1 MDEVVEV
8 LPGLSKAP
16 EKGGEKEVDS
26 VEFFSK
32 DKDISELLELLSQMK
47 DRDGFENLKNTVA
60 YVDSLE
66 ETLSVMMKQI
76 VDMREEIKTVHEQNQ
91 YLMSRA
97 ERGVKD
103 ILSDQLKK
111 AEEKVQELHSRFTE
125 FKDRLKKLASDTV
138 KRAKMLGNKT
148 LLKLAD
154 ITHIK
159 QALVGIR
166 DKADRMAGSIDS
178 LSDMVEGYK
187 ANVKREAER
196 RAKPYEGRE
205 SATSYDGK
213 DSQIRVVAE
222 EETLYQQ
229 GKSIGSYEEEMQK
242 FMDAKVSEGV
252 TYECNQ
258 DAYEDFKAYYGKK
271 LKVAGQAGK
280 EQTVVSRETHEA
292 KR

>member
-1 MDEVVEV
+1 M
-8 LPGLSKAP
+8 
-16 EKGGEKEVDS
+16 DS
-26 VEFFSK
+26 VESFSK
-32 DKDISELLELLSQMK
+32 DKDISELLEFFSQMK
-47 DRDGFENLKNTVA
+47 DHEGFENLKNTVS
-60 YVDSLE
+60 YMDSLE
-66 ETLSVMMKQI
+66 ETLSAMMKQI

-103 ILSDQLKK
+103 ILTDQLKK
-111 AEEKVQELHSRFTE
+111 AEEKVQELHSRLTE
-125 FKDRLKKLASDTV
+125 VKESLKKFASDTV
-138 KRAKMLGNKT
+138 KKAKMFGSKA
-148 LLKLAD
+148 LLKFAD

-187 ANVKREAER
+187 ANAKREAER
-196 RAKPYEGRE
+196 RAESYEERE
-205 SATSYDGK
+205 ATTYDREDG
-213 DSQIRVVAE
+213 QVRAVAE
-222 EETLYQQ
+222 EHPLYQM
-229 GKSIGSYEEEMQK
+229 GESIGTFEEEMQK

-258 DAYEDFKAYYGKK
+258 DVYEDFKAYYDKK

-280 EQTVVSRETHEA
+280 EPAAKHTEMDRSSR
-292 KR
+292 

>member
-8 LPGLSKAP
+8 LPGLSKVP

-26 VEFFSK
+26 VESFSK
-32 DKDISELLELLSQMK
+32 DKDISELLEILSQMK
-47 DRDGFENLKNTVA
+47 DRDGLENLKNTVS

-66 ETLSVMMKQI
+66 ETLSLMMKQI

-103 ILSDQLKK
+103 ILMDQLKK
-111 AEEKVQELHSRFTE
+111 AEEKVQELHSRLVE
-125 FKDRLKKLASDTV
+125 VKDSLKKFASDTV
-138 KRAKMLGNKT
+138 KKAKMFGNRA

-166 DKADRMAGSIDS
+166 DKADRMASSIDS

-187 ANVKREAER
+187 ANAKREAEH
-196 RAKPYEGRE
+196 RAEPYEAQETSAYDRE
-205 SATSYDGK
+205 DNQVRA
-213 DSQIRVVAE
+213 VAE
-222 EETLYQQ
+222 EQSLYQM
-229 GKSIGSYEEEMQK
+229 GENIGTFEEEMQK

-258 DAYEDFKAYYGKK
+258 DAYEDFKAYYDKK

-280 EQTVVSRETHEA
+280 EQKAMYTEMENSCR
-292 KR
+292 

>member
-1 MDEVVEV
+1 MTDTVDEAI
-8 LPGLSKAP
+8 PGLSKAP
-16 EKGGEKEVDS
+16 EKGGQEVDS
-26 VEFFSK
+26 VESFSK

-47 DRDGFENLKNTVA
+47 DRDGFDNLKNTVA

-111 AEEKVQELHSRFTE
+111 AEEKVQELHSRLTE

-187 ANVKREAER
+187 ANAKREAEH
-196 RAKPYEGRE
+196 RAEPYE
-205 SATSYDGK
+205 AQVLAPT
-213 DSQIRVVAE
+213 
-222 EETLYQQ
+222 
-229 GKSIGSYEEEMQK
+229 
-242 FMDAKVSEGV
+242 
-252 TYECNQ
+252 
-258 DAYEDFKAYYGKK
+258 
-271 LKVAGQAGK
+271 
-280 EQTVVSRETHEA
+280 
-292 KR
+292 

>member
-26 VEFFSK
+26 VESFSK

-60 YVDSLE
+60 YVESLE

-103 ILSDQLKK
+103 ILTDQLKK
-111 AEEKVQELHSRFTE
+111 AEEKVQELHSRLTE

-187 ANVKREAER
+187 ANAKREAEH
-196 RAKPYEGRE
+196 RAEPYEAQETATYDRE
-205 SATSYDGK
+205 DNQVRA
-213 DSQIRVVAE
+213 VAE
-222 EETLYQQ
+222 EQSLYQM
-229 GKSIGSYEEEMQK
+229 GESIGTFEEEMQK

-258 DAYEDFKAYYGKK
+258 DAYEDFKAYYDKK

-280 EQTVVSRETHEA
+280 EQKAMYTEMEKSCR
-292 KR
+292 

>member
-26 VEFFSK
+26 VESFSK
-32 DKDISELLELLSQMK
+32 DKDISELLELLSLMK

-103 ILSDQLKK
+103 ILTDQLKK

-125 FKDRLKKLASDTV
+125 FKDRLKKIASDTV

-166 DKADRMAGSIDS
+166 DKADRMAGSIES
-178 LSDMVEGYK
+178 LSDIVEGYK
-187 ANVKREAER
+187 ANAKREAEH
-196 RAKPYEGRE
+196 RAEPYEIQENATYDRE
-205 SATSYDGK
+205 DNQVRA
-213 DSQIRVVAE
+213 VAE
-222 EETLYQQ
+222 EQSLYQM
-229 GKSIGSYEEEMQK
+229 GESIGTFEEEMQK

-258 DAYEDFKAYYGKK
+258 DAYEDFKAYYDKK

-280 EQTVVSRETHEA
+280 EPMVMHKENEKNSR
-292 KR
+292 

>member
-16 EKGGEKEVDS
+16 EKGGQEVDS
-26 VEFFSK
+26 VESFSK
-32 DKDISELLELLSQMK
+32 DKDISELLELLSQIK
-47 DRDGFENLKNTVA
+47 DRDGLEDLKNTVS

-66 ETLSVMMKQI
+66 ETLSAMMKQI

-103 ILSDQLKK
+103 ILTDQLKK
-111 AEEKVQELHSRFTE
+111 AEEKVQELHSRLTE
-125 FKDRLKKLASDTV
+125 VKDSLKKLASDTV
-138 KRAKMLGNKT
+138 KRAKMFGNRA

-187 ANVKREAER
+187 ANVKHEAEH
-196 RAKPYEGRE
+196 RAESYETRE
-205 SATSYDGK
+205 SAAYDRE
-213 DSQIRVVAE
+213 DNQIRAVAE
-222 EETLYQQ
+222 EQSLYQM
-229 GKSIGSYEEEMQK
+229 GESIGTYEEEMQK

-258 DAYEDFKAYYGKK
+258 DAYEDFKTYYDKK

-280 EQTVVSRETHEA
+280 EQTAVSRDMG
-292 KR
+292 KIIR

>member
-16 EKGGEKEVDS
+16 EKGGQEVDS
-26 VEFFSK
+26 VESFAK

-47 DRDGFENLKNTVA
+47 DREGLENLKNTVS

-66 ETLSVMMKQI
+66 ETLSAMMKQI

-91 YLMSRA
+91 YLMSKA

-103 ILSDQLKK
+103 ILTDQLKK
-111 AEEKVQELHSRFTE
+111 AEEKVQELHSRFTKA
-125 FKDRLKKLASDTV
+125 KDSLKKLASDTV
-138 KRAKMLGNKT
+138 KRAKMFGNRA
-148 LLKLAD
+148 LIKLAD

-187 ANVKREAER
+187 ANAKREAEH
-196 RAKPYEGRE
+196 RAEPYEAQE
-205 SATSYDGK
+205 TVTYDK
-213 DSQIRVVAE
+213 DDNQVRAVAE
-222 EETLYQQ
+222 EQSLYQM
-229 GKSIGSYEEEMQK
+229 GESIGTYEEEMQK

-258 DAYEDFKAYYGKK
+258 DAYEDFKAYYDKK

-280 EQTVVSRETHEA
+280 EQTAVSRDMEKTT
-292 KR
+292 R

>member
-1 MDEVVEV
+1 MIDAVNKV
-8 LPGLSKAP
+8 LPGLFIVP
-16 EKGGEKEVDS
+16 EKGEKKLDS
-26 VEFFSK
+26 VESFSK
-32 DKDISELLELLSQMK
+32 DKDISELLELLTQMK
-47 DRDGFENLKNTVA
+47 DRDGLENFKNTVS

-66 ETLSVMMKQI
+66 ETLSAMMKQI

-103 ILSDQLKK
+103 ILVDQLEK
-111 AEEKVQELHSRFTE
+111 AEEKVQEMHKRLSDV
-125 FKDRLKKLASDTV
+125 KDSLKKFASDRV
-138 KRAKMLGNKT
+138 KKCKMIGNKA
-148 LLKLAD
+148 LLKFAD

-166 DKADRMAGSIDS
+166 DRADRLAGSIDS

-205 SATSYDGK
+205 SATSYDRK
-213 DSQIRVVAE
+213 DSQIRAVAE
-222 EETLYQQ
+222 EQTLYQQ

-258 DAYEDFKAYYGKK
+258 DAYEDFKAYYDKK
-271 LKVAGQAGK
+271 IKAAGQAEK
-280 EQTVVSRETHEA
+280 RQTAIHRKSEKT
-292 KR
+292 K

>member
-1 MDEVVEV
+1 MTDTVDEAI
-8 LPGLSKAP
+8 PGLSKAP
-16 EKGGEKEVDS
+16 EKGGQEVDS
-26 VEFFSK
+26 VESFSK
-32 DKDISELLELLSQMK
+32 DKDISELLEFLSQMK
-47 DRDGFENLKNTVA
+47 DREGLENLKNTVS

-66 ETLSVMMKQI
+66 DTLSAMMKQI

-103 ILSDQLKK
+103 ILIDQLKK
-111 AEEKVQELHSRFTE
+111 AEEKVQELHSRFTRA
-125 FKDRLKKLASDTV
+125 KDSLKKLASDTV
-138 KRAKMLGNKT
+138 KRAKMFGNMA
-148 LLKLAD
+148 LIKLAD

-159 QALVGIR
+159 QALVSIR

-187 ANVKREAER
+187 ANAKREAEH
-196 RAKPYEGRE
+196 RAEPYEAQE
-205 SATSYDGK
+205 TVTYDK
-213 DSQIRVVAE
+213 DDNQVRAVAE
-222 EETLYQQ
+222 EQSLYQM
-229 GKSIGSYEEEMQK
+229 GESIGTYEEEMQK

-258 DAYEDFKAYYGKK
+258 DAYEDFKAYYDKK

-280 EQTVVSRETHEA
+280 EPAAKHTEMDRSSR
-292 KR
+292 

>member
-16 EKGGEKEVDS
+16 EKGGQEVDS
-26 VEFFSK
+26 VESFAK

-47 DRDGFENLKNTVA
+47 DREGLENLKNTVS

-66 ETLSVMMKQI
+66 ETLSAMMKQI

-103 ILSDQLKK
+103 ILTDQLKK
-111 AEEKVQELHSRFTE
+111 AEEKVQELHSRFTKA
-125 FKDRLKKLASDTV
+125 KDSLKKLASDTV
-138 KRAKMLGNKT
+138 KRAKMFGNRA
-148 LLKLAD
+148 LIKLAD

-187 ANVKREAER
+187 ANAKREAEH
-196 RAKPYEGRE
+196 RAEPYEAQE
-205 SATSYDGK
+205 TVTYDK
-213 DSQIRVVAE
+213 DDNQVRAVAE
-222 EETLYQQ
+222 EQSLYQM
-229 GKSIGSYEEEMQK
+229 GESIGTYEEEMQK

-258 DAYEDFKAYYGKK
+258 DAYEDFKAYYDKK

-280 EQTVVSRETHEA
+280 EQTAVSRDMEKTT
-292 KR
+292 R

>member
-1 MDEVVEV
+1 M
-8 LPGLSKAP
+8 
-16 EKGGEKEVDS
+16 DS
-26 VEFFSK
+26 VESFSK
-32 DKDISELLELLSQMK
+32 DKDISELLELLTQMK
-47 DRDGFENLKNTVA
+47 DRDGFENFKNTVS

-66 ETLSVMMKQI
+66 ETLSAMMKQI

-103 ILSDQLKK
+103 ILVDQLEK
-111 AEEKVQELHSRFTE
+111 AEEKVQEMHKRLSDV
-125 FKDRLKKLASDTV
+125 KDSLKKFASDTV
-138 KRAKMLGNKT
+138 KKCKMFGNKA
-148 LLKLAD
+148 LLKFVD

-166 DKADRMAGSIDS
+166 DRADRMAGSIDS

-205 SATSYDGK
+205 SATSYDRK

-229 GKSIGSYEEEMQK
+229 GKSIGSYEEEMQR
-242 FMDAKVSEGV
+242 FMDAKVREGM

-258 DAYEDFKAYYGKK
+258 DAYEDFKAYYDKK
-271 LKVAGQAGK
+271 LKAAGQAGK
-280 EQTVVSRETHEA
+280 EQTAMSRDIEIIS
-292 KR
+292 R

>member
-26 VEFFSK
+26 VESFSK

-103 ILSDQLKK
+103 ILTDQLKK
-111 AEEKVQELHSRFTE
+111 AEEKVQELHSRLTE

-166 DKADRMAGSIDS
+166 DKADRMAGSIES
-178 LSDMVEGYK
+178 LSDIVEGYK
-187 ANVKREAER
+187 SNAKREAER
-196 RAKPYEGRE
+196 RAEPYEIQETATYDRE
-205 SATSYDGK
+205 DNQVRA
-213 DSQIRVVAE
+213 VAE
-222 EETLYQQ
+222 EQSLYQM
-229 GKSIGSYEEEMQK
+229 GEIIGTFEEEMQK

-258 DAYEDFKAYYGKK
+258 DAYEDFKAYYDKK

-280 EQTVVSRETHEA
+280 EPMVMHKENEKNSR
-292 KR
+292 

>member
-16 EKGGEKEVDS
+16 EKGGQEVDS
-26 VEFFSK
+26 VESFAK

-47 DRDGFENLKNTVA
+47 DREGLENLKNTVS

-66 ETLSVMMKQI
+66 ETLSAMMKQI

-91 YLMSRA
+91 YLMSKA

-103 ILSDQLKK
+103 ILTDQLKK
-111 AEEKVQELHSRFTE
+111 AEEKVQELHSRFTKA
-125 FKDRLKKLASDTV
+125 KDSLKKLASDTV
-138 KRAKMLGNKT
+138 KRAKMFGNRA
-148 LLKLAD
+148 LIKLAD

-187 ANVKREAER
+187 ANAKREAEH
-196 RAKPYEGRE
+196 RAEPYEAQE
-205 SATSYDGK
+205 TVTYDK
-213 DSQIRVVAE
+213 DDNQVRAVAE
-222 EETLYQQ
+222 EQSLYQM
-229 GKSIGSYEEEMQK
+229 GESIGTYEEEMQK

-258 DAYEDFKAYYGKK
+258 DAYEDFKAYYDKK

-280 EQTVVSRETHEA
+280 EPAAKHTEMDRSSR
-292 KR
+292 

>member
-26 VEFFSK
+26 VESFSK

-103 ILSDQLKK
+103 ILTDQLKK
-111 AEEKVQELHSRFTE
+111 AEEKVQELHSRLTE

-166 DKADRMAGSIDS
+166 DKADRMAGSIES
-178 LSDMVEGYK
+178 LSDIVEGYK
-187 ANVKREAER
+187 SNAKREAEHR
-196 RAKPYEGRE
+196 GE
-205 SATSYDGK
+205 
-213 DSQIRVVAE
+213 
-222 EETLYQQ
+222 
-229 GKSIGSYEEEMQK
+229 SYEAR
-242 FMDAKVSEGV
+242 DIAAV
-252 TYECNQ
+252 
-258 DAYEDFKAYYGKK
+258 
-271 LKVAGQAGK
+271 L
-280 EQTVVSRETHEA
+280 
-292 KR
+292 

>member
-16 EKGGEKEVDS
+16 EKGGEKKVDS
-26 VEFFSK
+26 VESFSK

-103 ILSDQLKK
+103 ILTDQLKK
-111 AEEKVQELHSRFTE
+111 AEEKVQELHSRLTE

-148 LLKLAD
+148 LLNLAD

-187 ANVKREAER
+187 ANAKREAEH
-196 RAKPYEGRE
+196 RAEPYEAQETAAYDRE
-205 SATSYDGK
+205 DNQVRA
-213 DSQIRVVAE
+213 VAE
-222 EETLYQQ
+222 EQSLYQM
-229 GKSIGSYEEEMQK
+229 GENIGTFEEEMQK

-258 DAYEDFKAYYGKK
+258 DAYEDFKVYYDKK

-280 EQTVVSRETHEA
+280 EQKAMYTEMEKSCR
-292 KR
+292 

>member
-1 MDEVVEV
+1 MHKR
-8 LPGLSKAP
+8 LSDVK
-16 EKGGEKEVDS
+16 
-26 VEFFSK
+26 
-32 DKDISELLELLSQMK
+32 
-47 DRDGFENLKNTVA
+47 
-60 YVDSLE
+60 DSL
-66 ETLSVMMKQI
+66 
-76 VDMREEIKTVHEQNQ
+76 
-91 YLMSRA
+91 
-97 ERGVKD
+97 
-103 ILSDQLKK
+103 KK
-111 AEEKVQELHSRFTE
+111 F
-125 FKDRLKKLASDTV
+125 ASDTV
-138 KRAKMLGNKT
+138 KKCKMFGNKA

-159 QALVGIR
+159 QALIGIR
-166 DKADRMAGSIDS
+166 DRADRMAGSIDF

-222 EETLYQQ
+222 EQTLYQQ

-258 DAYEDFKAYYGKK
+258 DAYEDFKAYYDKK
-271 LKVAGQAGK
+271 IKAAGQAGK
-280 EQTVVSRETHEA
+280 EQTAVSRVMKKDT
-292 KR
+292 R

>member
-1 MDEVVEV
+1 MTGTVNEAI
-8 LPGLSKAP
+8 PGLSKAP
-16 EKGGEKEVDS
+16 EKGGQEVDS
-26 VEFFSK
+26 VESFSK
-32 DKDISELLELLSQMK
+32 DKDISELLEFLSQMK
-47 DRDGFENLKNTVA
+47 DREGLENLKNTIS

-66 ETLSVMMKQI
+66 ETLSAMMKQI

-125 FKDRLKKLASDTV
+125 VKDSLKKLASDTV

-187 ANVKREAER
+187 ANAKHEAEH
-196 RAKPYEGRE
+196 RAEPYEAQE
-205 SATSYDGK
+205 TVTYDK
-213 DSQIRVVAE
+213 DDNQVRAVAE
-222 EETLYQQ
+222 EQSLYQM
-229 GKSIGSYEEEMQK
+229 GESIGTYEEEMQK

-258 DAYEDFKAYYGKK
+258 DAYEDFKAYYDKK

-280 EQTVVSRETHEA
+280 EQTAVSRDMEKTT
-292 KR
+292 R